1 MAEFKIFHFKGKS
14 KKGPGKKVPV
24 DRAKM
29 EKYKQGAGVDL
40 KAGIKNKIHRQ
51 RLRQKEKVIETM
63 AEQAA
68 RTEMLLTEDYGF
80 LEKDPGET
88 TTQFKQNEI
97 ASSTDITSA
106 AKYFLLNLE
115 FGPYSFR

>member
-1 MAEFKIFHFKGKS
+1 
-14 KKGPGKKVPV
+14 V
-24 DRAKM
+24 DEEKM
-29 EKYKQGAGVDL
+29 EKYKRGTGVNL

-68 RTEMLLTEDYGF
+68 RTEMLLTENYGY

-88 TTQFKQNEI
+88 TTQFKQSEI
-97 ASSTDITSA
+97 VSNIDITSA
-106 AKYFLLNLE
+106 SKRFELNLE
-115 FGPYSFR
+115 FGPYSLR